1 MTGTLTVFPIAFLQ
15 TICNQ
20 SCWPSLLQ
28 TGVQDIELI
37 ITFSL
42 VYMYQYIVFK
52 VLDNCGRVRTFK
64 FGKYDMNWSCF
75 SLFSKSFCFLRSNGD
90 LQRPYLSCCGPCRL
104 SPALKAP
111 SLRTHLLD
119 LPVWS
124 PVSATWK

>member
-28 TGVQDIELI
+28 TGVQDIKLI

-52 VLDNCGRVRTFK
+52 VLDNHGRVRTFN
-64 FGKYDMNWSCF
+64 FGK
-75 SLFSKSFCFLRSNGD
+75 
-90 LQRPYLSCCGPCRL
+90 
-104 SPALKAP
+104 
-111 SLRTHLLD
+111 
-119 LPVWS
+119 
-124 PVSATWK
+124 

>member
-37 ITFSL
+37 TTLKLTFSL

-52 VLDNCGRVRTFK
+52 VLDNRGRVRTFN
-64 FGKYDMNWSCF
+64 FGK
-75 SLFSKSFCFLRSNGD
+75 
-90 LQRPYLSCCGPCRL
+90 
-104 SPALKAP
+104 
-111 SLRTHLLD
+111 
-119 LPVWS
+119 
-124 PVSATWK
+124 